1 VNLGLIPSSEAGWA
15 TACAA
20 LRVDSGGV
28 LHVHASVTGSSRE
41 TTHSAHVPTCDLQ
54 HCRSE
59 TETAA
64 SNSDDDIADDDSC
77 DDVAASKAV
86 SADCEH
92 TANNDT
98 EYTNQ
103 RISGLLLSTA
113 ERKAETSAQCGNSS
127 DIADA
132 NACKRSRITSTS
144 TQPSGVDSVTAAEA
158 RVRTMKFAK
167 TRAAKPCWR
176 EWAERACE
184 TLRRHLSDMQRRDW
198 SVAVRHI
205 EHVKSY
211 APHVDHIVVDVQCR
225 PPL

>member
-28 LHVHASVTGSSRE
+28 LHVHASVTGSTGQ
-41 TTHSAHVPTCDLQ
+41 TTHSTHVPTCDLQ
-54 HCRSE
+54 DCRSE
-59 TETAA
+59 IDRAA
-64 SNSDDDIADDDSC
+64 SNSDDDIADDDS
-77 DDVAASKAV
+77 AASNTV
-86 SADCEH
+86 SADSEH

-103 RISGLLLSTA
+103 RISGLLLSAA
-113 ERKAETSAQCGNSS
+113 ERKAETSDQCGNSI

-132 NACKRSRITSTS
+132 NACKRSTS

-176 EWAERACE
+176 DWADRACE
-184 TLRRHLSDMQRRDW
+184 TLRRHLSDMQRCDW
-198 SVAVRHI
+198 SVSARHT